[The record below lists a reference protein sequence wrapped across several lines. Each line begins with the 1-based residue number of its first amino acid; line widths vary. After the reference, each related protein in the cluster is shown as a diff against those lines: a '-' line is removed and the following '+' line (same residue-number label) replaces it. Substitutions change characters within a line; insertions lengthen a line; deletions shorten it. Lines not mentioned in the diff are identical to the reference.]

1 MKETIFFNRVVKNP
15 YVQTV
20 VIYVSGGWIILEIIE
35 YFIENFGLNEF
46 IRNIILIIL
55 LSILP
60 VALFLVWYFNRK
72 QGIQEKTGAEDIGKK
87 SINIPE
93 RGFRRIL
100 YSFSKPKILV
110 PFLLII
116 IAGLITI
123 FSRLHHQSVIEKALT
138 IELPLLADE
147 YSRVYENVGIGNWDL
162 FNNALELR
170 KILKNNPEFIQTWNE
185 ITDPFAI
192 ITQPGGA
199 MVYGKPYSKPD
210 TSWYLLGKTPLW
222 DKPFPKGLTRIKIE
236 KPDYQ
241 TQYDLVTNFFHS
253 QFEGDTLKYRLYK
266 ENELPGEMVY
276 VPGFNGNYWQTPY
289 LPQQDAGEFW
299 IDRYEVT
306 NSQYKTFM
314 DSEGYSN
321 PEYWQAPFVEGD
333 DSLYFQEAVERF
345 KDQTGWYGPAF
356 WELGEFPKGED
367 ELPVSGISWY
377 EAAAYARFVEK
388 ELPSIYHW
396 RKLSVPL
403 FAPEIV
409 CFGNFDNKGLA
420 KVGTYNSLTRYGT
433 YDLPGNVSEW
443 IFNSSGNDRFIIGG
457 NYKEPTYWYTMKL
470 TVSPWTRNEL
480 VGFRCMRYID
490 DSLKKQLTTNIN
502 QPRRD
507 YSNLEPVSDEIFQ
520 VYKELFYYKKTE
532 QNPVRISKDQTE
544 NWIHDIISVEVPYED
559 LPMQIH
565 IYLPLNSNPPF
576 QSILFF
582 PGLGAHNSNTI
593 KDMSIG
599 SNLNFWLK
607 NGRAVIWPVYYST
620 FGRGSH
626 NKSNVNS
633 WKQTYRNIITDVHVV
648 CDYLETR
655 NDIDSE
661 KIAFSGFSWGGGIA
675 PYILATE
682 ERIKL
687 GIVALF
693 GVQSIDKYMFKE
705 FDQIDYLPRVKI
717 PMLLLGGKFDF
728 DYTME
733 QQKAFYDLLGTP
745 EGDKKWIV
753 YESTHYIPRKD
764 LINESVSWLDNYFGP
779 VN

>member
-1 MKETIFFNRVVKNP
+1 MPFLVD
-15 YVQTV
+15 
-20 VIYVSGGWIILEIIE
+20 E
-35 YFIENFGLNEF
+35 YF
-46 IRNIILIIL
+46 
-55 LSILP
+55 
-60 VALFLVWYFNRK
+60 
-72 QGIQEKTGAEDIGKK
+72 
-87 SINIPE
+87 
-93 RGFRRIL
+93 
-100 YSFSKPKILV
+100 
-110 PFLLII
+110 
-116 IAGLITI
+116 
-123 FSRLHHQSVIEKALT
+123 
-138 IELPLLADE
+138 
-147 YSRVYENVGIGNWDL
+147 RVNENVGIGNW
-162 FNNALELR
+162 
-170 KILKNNPEFIQTWNE
+170 
-185 ITDPFAI
+185 DPFAI

-199 MVYGKPYSKPD
+199 LVYGKPYSKPD
-210 TSWYLLGKTPLW
+210 TTWYLLGKSPLW
-222 DKPFPKGLTRIKIE
+222 DYPFPKGLTRIKIE

-241 TQYDLVTNFFHS
+241 PQYDLVTNFFHT
-253 QFEGDTLKYRLYK
+253 QFEGDTLNYRLYK
-266 ENELPGEMVY
+266 ENELPDKMVY
-276 VPGFNGNYWQTPY
+276 VPGFKGNYWQIPY
-289 LPQQDAGEFW
+289 LQQQDAGEFW

-306 NSQYKTFM
+306 NSQYKTFI
-314 DSEGYSN
+314 DSGGYTN
-321 PEYWQAPFVEGD
+321 PEYWQVPFVAGD
-333 DSLYFQEAVERF
+333 DTLYFSEAVERF

-356 WELGEFPKGED
+356 WELGEFPNGEN
-367 ELPVSGISWY
+367 ELPVTGISWY

-388 ELPSIYHW
+388 DLPSIYHW

-409 CFGNFDNKGLA
+409 SFGNFDNKGLA
-420 KVGTYNSLTRYGT
+420 KVGTYNSMTRYGT

-443 IFNSSGNDRFIIGG
+443 ISNSSGNDRFIIGG
-457 NYKEPTYWYTMKL
+457 NYKEPTYWYTLKL
-470 TVSPWTRNEL
+470 AVSSWTRNDL

-490 DSLKKQLTTNIN
+490 DTLKKQLTANIN
-502 QPRRD
+502 QPKRD

-520 VYKELFYYKKTE
+520 IYKELFYDKKTE
-532 QNPVRISKDQTE
+532 LNPVRISIVQTE
-544 NWIHDIISVEVPYED
+544 NWIHEIISLEVPYED

-565 IYLPLNSNPPF
+565 IYLPLNSNLPF
-576 QSILFF
+576 QSILNF
-582 PGLGAHNSNTI
+582 PGIGAHNSNSM

-599 SNLNFWLK
+599 SNLDFWLK

-633 WKQTYRNIITDVHVV
+633 WKQTYRNIITDVQVV

-661 KIAFSGFSWGGGIA
+661 KIAFSGYSWGGGIA
-675 PYILATE
+675 PYILAIE
-682 ERIKL
+682 GRIEL

-728 DYTME
+728 DYSME
-733 QQKAFYDLLGTP
+733 QQKAFYDLLCTP